1 MMKPECNAA
10 VDDVLAIYGRLVDVK
25 ATLSVLKR
33 EDETVGLNQRDITE
47 MVAYHVVVKE
57 LESLLWPRLDSL
69 LECSER
75 R

>member
-1 MMKPECNAA
+1 MKPECNAA

-33 EDETVGLNQRDITE
+33 EDETVGLNQRDKRE
-47 MVAYHVVVKE
+47 FVAYHAA
-57 LESLLWPRLDSL
+57 LRAIESLLWPRLDSL

-75 R
+75 W